1 MLLPLLIALFP
12 LAGSGL
18 SGPAANASAANAS
31 AANASTANASTAN
44 APEAHAFRAH
54 PPAEEAGK
62 DSVPAPAVRAPS
74 DLRILGVVLSTEGG
88 VPVSGVQVEVRRGG
102 DEDGRSPRATTDDR
116 GSFSLSG
123 FPDSMASPVF
133 LHLTRLGFA
142 PTSVEVSFDEGVT
155 VARVEVRM
163 EPAAL
168 RLSAVSVLIERTRM
182 VGDPMQ
188 AAGIPGSA
196 FVLGPE
202 DLAAS
207 RTAFD
212 NVHDLL
218 RKVPGVNIQDEE
230 GYGLRPNIGLR
241 GAGAERSGNVTLM
254 EDGVLIAPAPY
265 AAPAAYYFPS
275 MGRMEGVEVRKG
287 ASQVRYGP
295 RTLGGAVNLLAA
307 SIPEERRW
315 RLEMG
320 AGGDAT
326 RRGQL
331 RAGDSG
337 EHLGWLVQGLELR
350 TDGFKELESGENT
363 GFLTRDFLGRVRLTS
378 SRNAGRYQEVE
389 LKVGLNDHTSNET
402 YLGLTEADVRA
413 TPYLR
418 YAGSQEDVIDTEHRQ
433 LKLRYFLQ
441 TSPSTDL
448 VVTAYRH
455 TFARNWYKLQTVNG
469 RGLGAVLA
477 DPATYAGELGV
488 LRGAD
493 SPDNALRLRAN
504 NRVYTSRGIQVVG
517 GGRFLAGA
525 TRHNVEVGLRLHAD
539 DEDRLQWEDGYRMNA
554 GQMILT
560 STGVPGSQ
568 DNRLGEAGALAL
580 FAQNEIRAGR
590 WAFVPGVRWESI
602 EFTRTDWARED
613 GDRRGEATVR
623 RNDVT
628 ALIPGMGLTWEWN
641 PRTHLFGG
649 IHRGFGPP
657 GPGADEATR
666 VESSLNWEAG
676 IRVRQAALGANV
688 TAFYSDYT
696 NILGRA
702 TLATGDSGTGDL
714 FNGGEVRV
722 LGLESAVDA
731 ELGRLLGVPYR
742 IPARLSWTWSRGTF
756 ASDFQSGFGPWGTV
770 QNGDRLPYLAEHMVS
785 GNLGIDDGTRQVTL
799 SWNGASAMRTEA
811 GAGPL
816 DPERA
821 TDRYVV
827 FSLNGEWEIRGQGTL
842 IGGVQNLTDRTWVV
856 SRRPAGARPGLPRTF
871 FAGFRVDR

>member
-1 MLLPLLIALFP
+1 M
-12 LAGSGL
+12 
-18 SGPAANASAANAS
+18 
-31 AANASTANASTAN
+31 
-44 APEAHAFRAH
+44 
-54 PPAEEAGK
+54 
-62 DSVPAPAVRAPS
+62 
-74 DLRILGVVLSTEGG
+74 
-88 VPVSGVQVEVRRGG
+88 
-102 DEDGRSPRATTDDR
+102 TDAR
-116 GSFSLSG
+116 GSFSLAG
-123 FPDSMASPVF
+123 FAASMESPVR
-133 LHLTRLGFA
+133 LHFSRLGFA
-142 PTSVEVSFDEGVT
+142 PTSVEVFFDTGAS
-155 VARVEVRM
+155 VARIEVRM
-163 EPAAL
+163 QLEAVE
-168 RLSAVSVLIERTRM
+168 LSPVSVLIERTRM

-188 AAGIPGSA
+188 ATGIPGSA
-196 FVLGPE
+196 FVLGAE

-207 RTAFD
+207 RMAFD

-218 RKVPGVNIQDEE
+218 RKVPGVNLQDEE

-315 RLEMG
+315 MLEMG

-326 RRGQL
+326 RRAQL
-331 RAGDSG
+331 RAGDRG
-337 EHLGWLVQGLELR
+337 EHVGWLVQGLELR
-350 TDGFKELESGENT
+350 TDGFKELESGEST
-363 GFLTRDFLGRVRLTS
+363 GFLTRDFLGRVRLNS
-378 SRNAGRYQEVE
+378 SRDAGRYQEVE
-389 LKVGLNDHTSNET
+389 LKLGINDHTSDET

-433 LKLRYFLQ
+433 LQLRYFLQ
-441 TSPSTDL
+441 TSASTDL
-448 VVTAYRH
+448 VATAYRH
-455 TFARNWYKLQTVNG
+455 TFARNWYKLQSVNG
-469 RGLGAVLA
+469 RSLGAVLA
-477 DPATYAGELGV
+477 APGTYAGELGV
-488 LRGAD
+488 LRGTD
-493 SPDNALRLRAN
+493 SPDDALRVRAN
-504 NRVYTSRGIQVVG
+504 NRAYTSRGIQVVG
-517 GGRFLAGA
+517 GGRFDAGS
-525 TRHNVEVGLRLHAD
+525 TRHNVEFGLRLHAD

-554 GQMILT
+554 GQMIRT
-560 STGVPGSQ
+560 SSGAPGSQ
-568 DNRLGEAGALAL
+568 DNRLGEAGAVAL

-613 GDRRGEATVR
+613 GERRGEATIR
-623 RNDVT
+623 RNEVT
-628 ALIPGMGLTWEWN
+628 ALIPGMGVTWEWN

-676 IRVRQAALGANV
+676 IRVRKAVLGANV

-702 TLATGDSGTGDL
+702 TLATGDSGTGDI

-722 LGLESAVDA
+722 FGLESAVDA
-731 ELGRLLGVPYR
+731 ELGRLLGVPVR
-742 IPARLSWTWSRGTF
+742 IPARLSWTWTRGTF
-756 ASDFQSGFGPWGTV
+756 ESDFQSGFGPWGNV
-770 QNGDRLPYLAEHMVS
+770 QRGDRLPYLAEHMVS
-785 GNLGIDDGTRQVTL
+785 GNLGVDDGTRQLVL

-827 FSLNGEWEIRGQGTL
+827 FSLNGEWEIPGQGTL
-842 IGGVQNLTDRTWVV
+842 IGGIQNLTDRSWVV

-871 FAGFRVDR
+871 FLGFRVDR